1 MNKGSRAAAPMSMP
15 TKGKKDTSKPAGP
28 GKVVPSMMPA
38 GRRGNAVKKG

>member
-1 MNKGSRAAAPMSMP
+1 MNQGSRAAAPMSKP
-15 TKGKKDTSKPAGP
+15 VEGRKDTSKPAGP

>member
-1 MNKGSRAAAPMSMP
+1 MNKGSRAAAPMSKP
-15 TKGKKDTSKPAGP
+15 TEGKKDTSKPSGP

>member
-15 TKGKKDTSKPAGP
+15 VEGKKDTSKPAGP

-38 GRRGNAVKKG
+38 GRKGTKVKKG